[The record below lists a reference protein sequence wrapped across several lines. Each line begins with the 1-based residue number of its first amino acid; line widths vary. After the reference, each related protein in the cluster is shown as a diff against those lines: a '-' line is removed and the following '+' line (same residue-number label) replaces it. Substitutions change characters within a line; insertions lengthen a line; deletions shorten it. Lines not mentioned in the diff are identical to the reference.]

1 MTSKAA
7 LRKSGL
13 VLAILGLPALAWG
26 DEAMDWLAKIQMS
39 TAKNNYEGTFVYRQ
53 GDQMEAMRIAHRVGS
68 DGIRE
73 RLFSLN
79 GWAREIIRNRD
90 EVICY
95 LPDKKAA
102 MAGHAVP
109 RSAEDK
115 FPKMLPETVSRLSGS
130 YRIKSAKAERIAG
143 RPTVMVSISPRDE
156 YRYGYHL
163 WADQKTGLLLKSDLL
178 DEHGKVIEQFMFTDV
193 SIGIPIKDKDLQPT
207 YQAKGMAWQRA
218 ASNVPKAT
226 DASRWEIGDLP
237 KGYRVTGE
245 MMRSVPGKPQ
255 PVAHLM
261 VSDGLA
267 AVSVFVEPS
276 SKRQDKEDGMVTG
289 MGSAHAYRA
298 WLDGHKITAVG
309 EVPAATVERIGRSIR
324 QSR

>member
-1 MTSKAA
+1 MFRISH
-7 LRKSGL
+7 L
-13 VLAILGLPALAWG
+13 VLVALLLPMSARA
-26 DEAMDWLAKIQMS
+26 DDAMDWLAKIQMS
-39 TAKNNYEGTFVYRQ
+39 TAKTSYEGTFVYRQ
-53 GDQMEAMRIAHRVGS
+53 GDQMEAMRIAHRVGA

-102 MAGHAVP
+102 MAGHSVP
-109 RSAEDK
+109 KSADDK
-115 FPKMLPETVSRLSGS
+115 FPKMLPETVSRISGS
-130 YRIKSAKAERIAG
+130 YEIKSAKAERIAG
-143 RPTVMVSISPRDE
+143 RPTVMVSISPLDE

-163 WADQKTGLLLKSDLL
+163 WADRKTGLLLKSDLL

-193 SIGIPIKDKDLQPT
+193 SIGVPIKDKDLQPT
-207 YQAKGMAWQRA
+207 YHAKGMAWQRA
-218 ASNVPKAT
+218 ASITPGESG
-226 DASRWEIGDLP
+226 DSHWEIGEMP
-237 KGYRVTGE
+237 KGFRVTGN
-245 MMRSVPGKPQ
+245 MMRTVPGKPQ

-267 AVSVFVEPS
+267 AVSVFVEQS

-298 WLDGHKITAVG
+298 WVDGHKVTAVG
-309 EVPAATVERIGRSIR
+309 EVPAATVERIGRSLR
-324 QSR
+324 QAR